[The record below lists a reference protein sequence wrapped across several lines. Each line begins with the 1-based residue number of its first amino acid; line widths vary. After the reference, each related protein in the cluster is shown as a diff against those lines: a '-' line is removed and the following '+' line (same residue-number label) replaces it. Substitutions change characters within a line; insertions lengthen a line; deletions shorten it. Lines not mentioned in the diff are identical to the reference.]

1 MSTYLL
7 PDSPHTTFTYEVKN
21 GSFVWMDVPQPF
33 KENLQNV
40 DEIMPALLAEMLL
53 LCYRNKG
60 GCSTHELCEQITA
73 TDPLHINTRYRLK
86 IQRFLEALAL
96 GMNPLQPWDGNIN
109 IPPHFTIG
117 NPTAT
122 AVTFRPN
129 ERPQLREYLYHHTY
143 FESPSPARNNRE
155 QQKASTTPRPLLH
168 LPLQIRYSYA

>member
-1 MSTYLL
+1 MS
-7 PDSPHTTFTYEVKN
+7 
-21 GSFVWMDVPQPF
+21 VPQPF
-33 KENLQNV
+33 KENLLNI

-73 TDPLHINTRYRLK
+73 ADPLHLDTRYRLK
-86 IQRFLEALAL
+86 VQRFLEALAL
-96 GMNPLQPWDGNIN
+96 GMNPQQPWDGNIN

-122 AVTFRPN
+122 AVTFHPH

-143 FESPSPARNNRE
+143 FESPTRNNNE
-155 QQKASTTPRPLLH
+155 QQKEPTPQRPLLH
-168 LPLQIRYSYA
+168 LPLQIRYIYSES